1 MFVTVLCALTCSP
14 PFCHPKSLSLSF
26 LYIFIL
32 FLLTPTPSA
41 ALLFF
46 LFLFFYVFFFS
57 LASLDS
63 GQCLCVDLTHTTE
76 TSTALLL
83 SPQGTD
89 KSWFDITGSDRWGG
103 GGGGFTTADTILFG
117 DVCFGTVRAAQF
129 CMGRFRPVK
138 ADKRTNWHL
147 KSNNFG
153 LSHSSQSSI
162 VRI

>member
-1 MFVTVLCALTCSP
+1 MC
-14 PFCHPKSLSLSF
+14 LSLFCVHLLVHLHSAIRNLSSF
-26 LYIFIL
+26 FLILL
-32 FLLTPTPSA
+32 FLLTP
-41 ALLFF
+41 
-46 LFLFFYVFFFS
+46 LFLFFLSFYS

-76 TSTALLL
+76 TSTVLLL
-83 SPQGTD
+83 CPQGTD
-89 KSWFDITGSDRWGG
+89 KSWLSTSQVQTGG
-103 GGGGFTTADTILFG
+103 GGGGVVTTADTILFG

-147 KSNNFG
+147 KNYNFG